1 MRSQSEL
8 AREEARGEAA
18 FHTVPFCGTINS
30 ELQVRC
36 QELQI
41 YSQT

>member
-8 AREEARGEAA
+8 AKEKVRDEVS
-18 FHTVPFCGTINS
+18 FHMVSFCGTINS

-41 YSQT
+41 YSWI